1 MAKTVPGYFGPYRL
15 LNVVHTGHA
24 SQLWQAYEDGKQR
37 MVAVKAL
44 LPQAAKD
51 SESVGY
57 LRREYKVGLQVL
69 HQRIIEVYT
78 LGTDR
83 GIPYLGM
90 EWFAGQNLKRRIR
103 LKEDR
108 EKLAYLVPKI
118 LVEAAEGL
126 GWMHHIG
133 WVHRDIKPDNF
144 LVDDQGQAKLIDFGL
159 ALRAQH
165 GLAKLFTRRS
175 KRQGTPS
182 YMAPE
187 QIRCQAVDQRMDV
200 YAFGCMAYE
209 IFSGNPPFTGST
221 REELFTK
228 HLKAPPPSLEAAEPN
243 VTAEFA
249 QWVRRCLA
257 KDPAGRPASAHEMLG
272 DLRSM
277 RIFKVTPRR
286 PNAAPSS

>member
-1 MAKTVPGYFGPYRL
+1 MAKTVPGYLGPYRL
-15 LNVVHTGHA
+15 LNVIHTGHG
-24 SQLWQAYEDGKQR
+24 SQLWQAYDDGKQR

-44 LPQAAKD
+44 LPQFAKD
-51 SESVGY
+51 SEHIGY
-57 LRREYKVGLQVL
+57 LRREYKVGLQVV
-69 HQRIIEVYT
+69 HQRIIEVYS
-78 LGTDR
+78 LDTDH

-90 EWFAGQNLKRRIR
+90 EWFGALNLKRRIR
-103 LKEDR
+103 SKEDR

-133 WVHRDIKPDNF
+133 WVHRDVKPDNF
-144 LVDDQGQAKLIDFGL
+144 LVDEQGQAKLIDFGL

-165 GLAKLFTRRS
+165 GWGKLLTRRS

-187 QIRCQAVDQRMDV
+187 QIRCQSVDERMDV

-209 IFSGNPPFTGST
+209 MFAGNPPFTGST

-228 HLKAPPPSLEAAEPN
+228 HLKAPPPSLEAVDSN

-249 QWVRRCLA
+249 QWLRRCLA
-257 KDPAGRPASAHEMLG
+257 KDPAKRPASAHEMLG
-272 DLRSM
+272 DLRTM
-277 RIFKVTPRR
+277 RIFKSMPRR
-286 PNAAPSS
+286 PSSAAS